1 MADREQI
8 VQAILN
14 AAGNPVSGVVVEQVG
29 VWADAVVALSAP
41 TETKAVK
48 FKEQGW
54 ETRETKPD
62 ETR

>member
-1 MADREQI
+1 MVDRNDI
-8 VQAILN
+8 VRAILD
-14 AAGNPVSGVVVEQVG
+14 AAGDPVSGVVVEQVG
-29 VWADAVVALSAP
+29 GWADAVVALYAP

-54 ETRETKPD
+54 ETRETRPD